1 MTDESTTDVLD
12 KYIALKDERDALKVQ
27 LDAITAN
34 NEKLVKDYE
43 TSKAEISNLQK
54 IITKHVVSTEPDK
67 AVENKPKTL
76 REIFMNEYSKLEQE
90 K

>member
-1 MTDESTTDVLD
+1 MTGESTTDVLD

-43 TSKAEISNLQK
+43 TSKAEIGNLQR
-54 IITKHVVSTEPDK
+54 IIATHVVATDSDNPPAKPQTIKELFKFELDK
-67 AVENKPKTL
+67 NRK
-76 REIFMNEYSKLEQE
+76 
-90 K
+90 

>member
-1 MTDESTTDVLD
+1 MMTGESTTDVLD

-43 TSKAEISNLQK
+43 TSKAEIGNLQR
-54 IITKHVVSTEPDK
+54 IIATHVVATDSDNPPAKPQTIKELFKCELDK
-67 AVENKPKTL
+67 NRK
-76 REIFMNEYSKLEQE
+76 
-90 K
+90 